1 MVLGITEYL
10 LIFLALVLSLALV
23 KFSIYLS
30 AKENWYDQIDARKI
44 HSGNIPRIG
53 GFGLFLSF
61 GITYSIYKF
70 IKKDLDFTVL
80 PILLGGF
87 CIWLY
92 GILDDFKNLR
102 ARLKFVIQ
110 ILVIAAVVY
119 FSPYYI
125 KNILGL
131 QLPVWFGKAATFFW
145 ILLLVNAF
153 NLIDGID
160 WLCSGITL
168 LSVLTLSFI
177 FAKANSNIFVS
188 LMFLSASILGFM
200 YFNKPDAKIFLGDG
214 GSQTLGYCVAVLPLL
229 YEDASLM
236 YNKVLV
242 MVLFAAIPVTDVIA
256 AIWRRIR
263 DKRSIF
269 STDRAHIHHKLLNI
283 GFSKRSALFY
293 LLVLQFLTCAS
304 VFVSIVLRSNESETL
319 LIITLIF
326 VELFFITIHYI
337 NRAVNLKMKG
347 HLPANPQSEH

>member
-1 MVLGITEYL
+1 MVLGIAEYL
-10 LIFLALVLSLALV
+10 LIILSFVLSFVFV
-23 KFSIYLS
+23 KLTIYIS
-30 AKENWYDQIDARKI
+30 GKENWYDEIDARKI
-44 HSGNIPRIG
+44 HSGNIPRLG
-53 GFGLFLSF
+53 GLGLFLSF
-61 GITYSIYKF
+61 GITFCVYKL
-70 IKKDLDFTVL
+70 IKKDLDTTTL
-80 PILLGGF
+80 PILAGGF

-110 ILVIAAVVY
+110 ILVIGAVVY
-119 FSPYYI
+119 FSPYYL

-131 QLPVWFGKAATFFW
+131 QLPVWFGKAITFFW

-229 YEDASLM
+229 YEDSSLM

-242 MVLFAAIPVTDVIA
+242 MILFASIPVTDVIA
-256 AIWRRIR
+256 AIWRRLR

-283 GFSKRSALFY
+283 GFS
-293 LLVLQFLTCAS
+293 
-304 VFVSIVLRSNESETL
+304 
-319 LIITLIF
+319 
-326 VELFFITIHYI
+326 
-337 NRAVNLKMKG
+337 
-347 HLPANPQSEH
+347 